1 WLQTTQ
7 DAAPQSA
14 LLRALADNAA
24 ELGVSRVETL
34 RDALVST
41 TANPI
46 AAGMRGLLLIGA
58 LTAALLAIIGSV
70 AQALLASRQRATQF
84 AVLRTLGMSGRQL
97 GRLLLGE
104 QVVVYLFGLVGGT
117 LLGLLLVSVTLP
129 FLQFSDSTLDP
140 AKLGIPPFQLTFN
153 PSGAAAFYA
162 ALLAAFALAL
172 VIAAR
177 YAATIGI
184 GKTLRIGED

>member
-1 WLQTTQ
+1 TLQLSESVFTTPAFVVGGVVHEFPTLYPARVLGGFIVVSVQDYLAAILASASGGDASVIGPNEFWLQTTQ

-70 AQALLASRQRATQF
+70 AQALLASRQRVTQF

-97 GRLLLGE
+97 ARLLLGE
-104 QVVVYLFGLVGGT
+104 QV
-117 LLGLLLVSVTLP
+117 
-129 FLQFSDSTLDP
+129 
-140 AKLGIPPFQLTFN
+140 A
-153 PSGAAAFYA
+153 
-162 ALLAAFALAL
+162 
-172 VIAAR
+172 
-177 YAATIGI
+177 
-184 GKTLRIGED
+184 